1 MKLAD
6 YLPEV
11 PKMAAQ
17 MGKLG
22 SQIDIFNDLLL
33 NKSAGDTGSGPTFG
47 VDYIVNT
54 YVRNQLAY
62 RKQLIQDLQT
72 IAYTVEELRA
82 PILHITGEVFRRGI
96 KFEPI
101 KENPDPKQLN
111 RLKKFMDDCN
121 LFDQGLEEVL
131 RQFHWDLNTVDDAFI
146 YFAKEYYDAG
156 DKKLRSRV
164 TEIRRINPALIEFD
178 LDETGLPKNSHF
190 FCPIHREKITQVPAE
205 CDEEKCDQEK
215 QPAMYRYLYRTE
227 VHYFLDSEIVHLSKF
242 NPTETYGWSPILTIF
257 EKALTLIGM
266 DRNLYRYFF
275 ERKVPA
281 SMVMVTT
288 DDPESLKRE
297 REALAARTRQDPN
310 YIPMIAV
317 SSRTNRG
324 RVDMVRL
331 FHTLQEMD
339 YLPVRAEI
347 RERVSAVYGV
357 SPVWQGAPDSF
368 GGLTQQTSQLTVM
381 SRVVERDQRQ
391 IMEKVFPSILNNF
404 GITDYTL
411 VLPNPEEKAEA
422 TRIAQSQQKSAIAQ
436 QLLNMGFDVKLKDN
450 DVSIS
455 DIDFLVGG
463 EPVPTAKLQ
472 GEQQALALEQ
482 AEQQAAMQEAM
493 MKQQAEGG
501 GEEGE
506 EAAEGGGEEAAEG
519 GGEEEGEIPIE
530 GSMEKAV
537 TDVPERIANLNTAV
551 PRGKQNIEKTIPTS
565 QRKFQGRMGGITP
578 DHNDKTP
585 LEERDIEDY
594 METRERKAEDR
605 AFGLTETST
614 WIDSLAD
621 QGYAYPIIK
630 EVSSN
635 GQQVWFAN
643 NGEEYVGNLTGT
655 GVDKI
660 QKAYFGNPV
669 FSDVGG
675 KKPLGEAYTSE
686 TGDGT
691 SKAKAEDVS
700 RYTPE
705 ELKNLIDDEE
715 DD

>member
-1 MKLAD
+1 MKLGD

-11 PKMAAQ
+11 PEMAKT
-17 MGKLG
+17 MGQLG
-22 SQIDIFNDLLL
+22 SQIDIFNDVLL
-33 NKSAGDTGSGPTFG
+33 NKAAGDTGSGPTFG

-72 IAYTVEELRA
+72 VAYTAEELRA

-96 KFEPI
+96 QFEPTV
-101 KENPDPKQLN
+101 ENPDDSQLD
-111 RLKKFMDDCN
+111 RIKAFLDDCN
-121 LFDQGLEEVL
+121 VFDQGLEEVL
-131 RQFHWDLNTVDDAFI
+131 RQFHWDMNTVDDAFL
-146 YFAKEYYDAG
+146 YFSKEYYDAG
-156 DKKLRSRV
+156 DGKLRSRV

-190 FCPIHREKITQVPAE
+190 FCPIHREQIKESPEE
-205 CDEEKCDQEK
+205 CPEEKCEQEM

-275 ERKVPA
+275 ERKMPA

-297 REALAARTRQDPN
+297 REALAAKTRQDPN

-347 RERVSAVYGV
+347 RERVAAIWGV
-357 SPVWQGAPDSF
+357 APMWQGAPDSF

-381 SRVVERDQRQ
+381 GRVVERDQRQ
-391 IMEKVFPSILNNF
+391 IMEKVFPALLDNF
-404 GITDYTL
+404 GVTDWKM

-422 TRIAQSQQKSAIAQ
+422 TRIAQSQQKAAIAQ
-436 QLLNMGFDVKLKDN
+436 QMLGMGFDVKLKGNELKID
-450 DVSIS
+450 DL
-455 DIDFLVGG
+455 DFLISG
-463 EPVPTAKLQ
+463 EAVPTAKLA

-482 AEQQAAMQEAM
+482 AEQQAAQQEAM
-493 MKQQAEGG
+493 MEQAQQMAG
-501 GEEGE
+501 
-506 EAAEGGGEEAAEG
+506 EGGGEEAPPEEAPP
-519 GGEEEGEIPIE
+519 EEGSQEVPIE
-530 GSMEKAV
+530 NAV
-537 TDVPERIANLNTAV
+537 VDT
-551 PRGKQNIEKTIPTS
+551 PRGFENIESKNIKNPELKKS
-565 QRKFQGRMGGITP
+565 VM
-578 DHNDKTP
+578 
-585 LEERDIEDY
+585 
-594 METRERKAEDR
+594 
-605 AFGLTETST
+605 TST

-621 QGYAYPIIK
+621 QGYQFPIIK
-630 EVSSN
+630 QISPDGN
-635 GQQVWFAN
+635 KVWFSN
-643 NGEEYVGNLTGT
+643 NGEDYTGNLSGT

-660 QKAYFGNPV
+660 AKAYFGNPV
-669 FSDVGG
+669 FSEAGG
-675 KKPLGEAYTSE
+675 KKYYSDAYTGES
-686 TGDGT
+686 GDGT
-691 SKAKAEDVS
+691 SKPKAVNVE
-700 RYTPE
+700 RY
-705 ELKNLIDDEE
+705 DDE
-715 DD
+715 DDD

>member
-1 MKLAD
+1 MKLGD

-11 PKMAAQ
+11 PEMAKT
-17 MGKLG
+17 MGQLG
-22 SQIDIFNDLLL
+22 SQIDIFNDLML
-33 NKSAGDTGSGPTFG
+33 NKAAGDTGSGPTFG

-72 IAYTVEELRA
+72 VAYTAEELRA

-96 KFEPI
+96 QFEPLV
-101 KENPDPKQLN
+101 ENPDESQLD
-111 RLKKFMDDCN
+111 RVKEFMDDCN
-121 LFDQGLEEVL
+121 VFDQGLEEVL
-131 RQFHWDLNTVDDAFI
+131 RQFHWDLNTVDDAFL
-146 YFAKEYYDAG
+146 YFSKEYYDAG
-156 DKKLRSRV
+156 DSKLRSRV

-190 FCPIHREKITQVPAE
+190 FCPLHREQIKESPEE
-205 CDEEKCDQEK
+205 CPEEKCEQQL

-275 ERKVPA
+275 ERKMPA

-297 REALAARTRQDPN
+297 REALAAKTRSDPN

-347 RERVSAVYGV
+347 RERVSAIWGV
-357 SPVWQGAPDSF
+357 APMWQGAPDSF
-368 GGLTQQTSQLTVM
+368 GGLTQQTAQLTVM
-381 SRVVERDQRQ
+381 GRVVERDQRQ
-391 IMEKVFPSILNNF
+391 IMEKVFPSILDNF
-404 GITDYTL
+404 GVTDWKL

-422 TRIAQSQQKSAIAQ
+422 TRIAQSQQRAAIAQ
-436 QLLNMGFDVKLKDN
+436 QMLTMGFDVTLKGNKLG
-450 DVSIS
+450 
-455 DIDFLVGG
+455 IDELDFIVTG

-482 AEQQAAMQEAM
+482 AEQQAAMQEQM
-493 MKQQAEGG
+493 MEQQAEMQEGG
-501 GEEGE
+501 GQPPQEGETPEVGEE
-506 EAAEGGGEEAAEG
+506 EAAEGEG
-519 GGEEEGEIPIE
+519 GAQEVPIE
-530 GSMEKAV
+530 
-537 TDVPERIANLNTAV
+537 NAV
-551 PRGKQNIEKTIPTS
+551 PDTPRGLENIESKNIKNPNLKKST
-565 QRKFQGRMGGITP
+565 Q
-578 DHNDKTP
+578 
-585 LEERDIEDY
+585 
-594 METRERKAEDR
+594 
-605 AFGLTETST
+605 TST
-614 WIDSLAD
+614 WIDSLAN
-621 QGYAYPIIK
+621 QGYNYPIIK
-630 EVSSN
+630 EVSAN
-635 GQQVWFAN
+635 GQQIWFAN

-655 GVDKI
+655 GIDKI
-660 QKAYFGNPV
+660 EKAYFGNPV

-675 KKPLGEAYTSE
+675 KKPLSDAYTAE

-691 SKAKAEDVS
+691 SKRKAVDVS
-700 RYTPE
+700 E
-705 ELKNLIDDEE
+705 DE

>member
-1 MKLAD
+1 MKLGD

-11 PKMAAQ
+11 PEMAKS

-22 SQIDIFNDLLL
+22 SQIDMFGDMMELS
-33 NKSAGDTGSGPTFG
+33 KAAGDTGTGPTFG

-72 IAYTVEELRA
+72 VAYTAEELRA

-96 KFEPI
+96 QFEPTV
-101 KENPDPKQLN
+101 ENPDDSQLD
-111 RLKKFMDDCN
+111 RIKEFLDDCN
-121 LFDQGLEEVL
+121 VFDQGLEEVL
-131 RQFHWDLNTVDDAFI
+131 RQFHWDMNTVDDAFL
-146 YFAKEYYDAG
+146 YFSKEYYDAG
-156 DKKLRSRV
+156 DGKLRSRV

-190 FCPIHREKITQVPAE
+190 FCPIHREQIKESPEE
-205 CDEEKCDQEK
+205 CPEENCEQKM

-275 ERKVPA
+275 ERKMPA

-297 REALAARTRQDPN
+297 REALAAKTRQDPN

-347 RERVSAVYGV
+347 RERVAAIWGV
-357 SPVWQGAPDSF
+357 APMWQGAPDSF

-381 SRVVERDQRQ
+381 GRVVERDQRQ
-391 IMEKVFPSILNNF
+391 IMEKVFPALLDNF
-404 GITDYTL
+404 GVTDWKM

-422 TRIAQSQQKSAIAQ
+422 TRIAQSQQKAAIAQ
-436 QLLNMGFDVKLKDN
+436 QMLGMGFDVKLKGNELKID
-450 DVSIS
+450 DL
-455 DIDFLVGG
+455 DFLISG
-463 EPVPTAKLQ
+463 EAVPTAKLA

-482 AEQQAAMQEAM
+482 AEQQAAQQEAM
-493 MKQQAEGG
+493 MEQAQQQ
-501 GEEGE
+501 
-506 EAAEGGGEEAAEG
+506 AAEGGGEEAPPEEAPP
-519 GGEEEGEIPIE
+519 EEGSQEVPIE
-530 GSMEKAV
+530 NAV
-537 TDVPERIANLNTAV
+537 TDIPERIANIES
-551 PRGKQNIEKTIPTS
+551 KNIKNPELKKSVT
-565 QRKFQGRMGGITP
+565 
-578 DHNDKTP
+578 
-585 LEERDIEDY
+585 
-594 METRERKAEDR
+594 
-605 AFGLTETST
+605 TST
-614 WIDSLAD
+614 WIDSLSD
-621 QGYAYPIIK
+621 QGYQFPIIK
-630 EVSSN
+630 QISPD
-635 GQQVWFAN
+635 GQQVWFSN
-643 NGEEYVGNLTGT
+643 NGEEYVGNLSGT
-655 GVDKI
+655 GVEKI
-660 QKAYFGNPV
+660 EKAYFGNPV
-669 FSDVGG
+669 FSEAGG
-675 KKPLGEAYTSE
+675 KKYYSDAYTGES
-686 TGDGT
+686 GDGT
-691 SKAKAEDVS
+691 SKPKAVNVE
-700 RYTPE
+700 RY
-705 ELKNLIDDEE
+705 DDE
-715 DD
+715 DDD

>member
-1 MKLAD
+1 MKIGD

-11 PKMAAQ
+11 PEMAKQ
-17 MGKLG
+17 MGQLG
-22 SQIDIFNDLLL
+22 SQMEIFNDLIL
-33 NKSAGDTGSGPTFG
+33 NKAAGDTGSGPTFG

-72 IAYTVEELRA
+72 VAYTAEELRA

-96 KFEPI
+96 KFEPLV
-101 KENPDPKQLN
+101 ENPDESQLD
-111 RLKKFMDDCN
+111 RIKEFLDDCN
-121 LFDQGLEEVL
+121 VFDQGLEEVL
-131 RQFHWDLNTVDDAFI
+131 RQFHWDLNTVDDAFL
-146 YFAKEYYDAG
+146 YFSKEYYDAG
-156 DKKLRSRV
+156 DNKLRSRV

-190 FCPIHREKITQVPAE
+190 FCPIHREQIKESPDTCPTDDCEQ
-205 CDEEKCDQEK
+205 KM

-275 ERKVPA
+275 ERKMPA

-297 REALAARTRQDPN
+297 REALAAKTRQDPN

-347 RERVSAVYGV
+347 RERVSAIWGV
-357 SPVWQGAPDSF
+357 SPMWQGAPDNF
-368 GGLTQQTSQLTVM
+368 GGLSQQTAQLTVM
-381 SRVVERDQRQ
+381 GRVVERDQRQ
-391 IMEKVFPSILNNF
+391 IMEKIFPAILSNF
-404 GITDYTL
+404 GITDWKL

-422 TRIAQSQQKSAIAQ
+422 TRIAQSQQRAAIAQ
-436 QLLNMGFDVKLKDN
+436 QMLTMGFDVQLKGN
-450 DVSIS
+450 KIG
-455 DIDFLVGG
+455 IDELDFIVTG
-463 EPVPTAKLQ
+463 EAVPTAKLA

-493 MKQQAEGG
+493 MEQQQEGG
-501 GEEGE
+501 GEEPPP
-506 EAAEGGGEEAAEG
+506 
-519 GGEEEGEIPIE
+519 EEGSQEIPVE
-530 GSMEKAV
+530 NAV
-537 TDVPERIANLNTAV
+537 TDT
-551 PRGKQNIEKTIPTS
+551 PRGFENIESKNIKNP
-565 QRKFQGRMGGITP
+565 
-578 DHNDKTP
+578 N
-585 LEERDIEDY
+585 L
-594 METRERKAEDR
+594 RKA
-605 AFGLTETST
+605 TTTST
-614 WIDSLAD
+614 WIDSLAN
-621 QGYAYPIIK
+621 QGYDYPIIK
-630 EVSSN
+630 QVSPDGQHVWFTNN
-635 GQQVWFAN
+635 GQ
-643 NGEEYVGNLTGT
+643 EYVGNLSGT
-655 GVDKI
+655 GVDRI
-660 QKAYFGNPV
+660 EKAYFGNPV
-669 FSDVGG
+669 SSEVGG
-675 KKPLGEAYTSE
+675 KKPLSDAYTAE

-691 SKAKAEDVS
+691 SKPKAVDVS
-700 RYTPE
+700 E
-705 ELKNLIDDEE
+705 DE

>member
-1 MKLAD
+1 MKLGD

-11 PKMAAQ
+11 PEMAKQ
-17 MGKLG
+17 MGQLG
-22 SQIDIFNDLLL
+22 SQMEIFNDLML
-33 NKSAGDTGSGPTFG
+33 NKAAGDTGSGPTFG

-62 RKQLIQDLQT
+62 RKQLIQDLQPV
-72 IAYTVEELRA
+72 AYTAEELRA

-96 KFEPI
+96 QFEPTV
-101 KENPDPKQLN
+101 ENPDESQLN
-111 RLKKFMDDCN
+111 RLKEFMDDCN
-121 LFDQGLEEVL
+121 VFDQGLEEVL
-131 RQFHWDLNTVDDAFI
+131 RQFHWDLNTVDDAFL

-190 FCPIHREKITQVPAE
+190 FCPIHREQIKESPEDCPAE
-205 CDEEKCDQEK
+205 DCEQKM

-275 ERKVPA
+275 ERKMPA

-297 REALAARTRQDPN
+297 REALAAKTRQDPN

-347 RERVSAVYGV
+347 RERVSAIWGV
-357 SPVWQGAPDSF
+357 SPMWQGAPDNF
-368 GGLTQQTSQLTVM
+368 GGLSQQTAQLTVM
-381 SRVVERDQRQ
+381 GRVVERDQRQ
-391 IMEKVFPSILNNF
+391 ITEKIFPSILSNF
-404 GITDYTL
+404 GITDWKL

-422 TRIAQSQQKSAIAQ
+422 TRIAQSQQRAAIAQ
-436 QLLNMGFDVKLKDN
+436 QMLTMGFDVQLKGN
-450 DVSIS
+450 KIG
-455 DIDFLVGG
+455 IDELDFIVTG
-463 EPVPTAKLQ
+463 EAVPTAKLA

-493 MKQQAEGG
+493 MEQQQA
-501 GEEGE
+501 
-506 EAAEGGGEEAAEG
+506 GGGEEAPP
-519 GGEEEGEIPIE
+519 EEGVEEAPPEE
-530 GSMEKAV
+530 GSQEVPVENAV
-537 TDVPERIANLNTAV
+537 TDIPERIANIES
-551 PRGKQNIEKTIPTS
+551 KNIKNPNL
-565 QRKFQGRMGGITP
+565 RKGVS
-578 DHNDKTP
+578 
-585 LEERDIEDY
+585 
-594 METRERKAEDR
+594 
-605 AFGLTETST
+605 TST
-614 WIDSLAD
+614 WIDSLSD
-621 QGYAYPIIK
+621 QGYSFPIIK
-630 EVSSN
+630 QISPDGQHIWFSNN
-635 GQQVWFAN
+635 GQ
-643 NGEEYVGNLTGT
+643 EYIGNLSGT

-660 QKAYFGNPV
+660 EKAYFGNPV

-675 KKPLGEAYTSE
+675 KKPLSDAYTAE

-691 SKAKAEDVS
+691 SKPKAVDVS
-700 RYTPE
+700 
-705 ELKNLIDDEE
+705 DDE

>member
-1 MKLAD
+1 MKLGD

-11 PKMAAQ
+11 PEMAKT

-22 SQIDIFNDLLL
+22 SQIDIFNDLAL
-33 NKSAGDTGSGPTFG
+33 NKAAGDTGSGPTFG

-72 IAYTVEELRA
+72 VAYTAEELRA

-96 KFEPI
+96 KFEPVV
-101 KENPDPKQLN
+101 ENPDDSQLD
-111 RLKKFMDDCN
+111 RLKKFLNDCN
-121 LFDQGLEEVL
+121 VFDQGLEEVL
-131 RQFHWDLNTVDDAFI
+131 RQFHWDMNTVDDAFL
-146 YFAKEYYDAG
+146 YFSKEYYDGG
-156 DKKLRSRV
+156 DGKLNSRV

-190 FCPIHREKITQVPAE
+190 FCPIHREQITEKPE
-205 CDEEKCDQEK
+205 TCPEEDCKQK
-215 QPAMYRYLYRTE
+215 MQPAMYRYLYRTE

-275 ERKVPA
+275 ERKMPA

-297 REALAARTRQDPN
+297 REALAAKTRQDPN

-347 RERVSAVYGV
+347 RERVAAIWGV
-357 SPVWQGAPDSF
+357 APMWQGAPDSF

-391 IMEKVFPSILNNF
+391 IMEKVFPSLLDNF
-404 GITDYTL
+404 GVTDWKM

-422 TRIAQSQQKSAIAQ
+422 TRIAQSQQKAAIAAQ
-436 QLLNMGFDVKLKDN
+436 MLGMGFDVKLKGN
-450 DVSIS
+450 DLKIEEL
-455 DIDFLVGG
+455 DFLISG
-463 EPVPTAKLQ
+463 EPVPTAKLA

-482 AEQQAAMQEAM
+482 AEQQAAQQEAM
-493 MKQQAEGG
+493 MEQAQQA
-501 GEEGE
+501 
-506 EAAEGGGEEAAEG
+506 APQGGEEAPPEEGSQEG
-519 GGEEEGEIPIE
+519 GSQEVPIE
-530 GSMEKAV
+530 NAV
-537 TDVPERIANLNTAV
+537 TDTPRGFENIESKNIKNPDLKKANL
-551 PRGKQNIEKTIPTS
+551 
-565 QRKFQGRMGGITP
+565 
-578 DHNDKTP
+578 
-585 LEERDIEDY
+585 
-594 METRERKAEDR
+594 
-605 AFGLTETST
+605 TST
-614 WIDSLAD
+614 WIDSLSD

-630 EVSSN
+630 QVSPN
-635 GQQVWFAN
+635 GQQIWFSN
-643 NGEEYVGNLTGT
+643 GGEEFVGNLTGT
-655 GVDKI
+655 GIDSI
-660 QKAYFGNPV
+660 AKAYFGNPV
-669 FSDVGG
+669 SSEVGG
-675 KKPLGEAYTSE
+675 KKPLTDAYTAES
-686 TGDGT
+686 GDGT
-691 SKAKAEDVS
+691 SKPRAVNVE
-700 RYTPE
+700 R
-705 ELKNLIDDEE
+705 IDDE
-715 DD
+715 DDD

>member
-1 MKLAD
+1 MKLGD

-11 PKMAAQ
+11 PEMAKQ
-17 MGKLG
+17 MGQLG
-22 SQIDIFNDLLL
+22 SQMEIFNDLML
-33 NKSAGDTGSGPTFG
+33 NKAAGDTGSVPTFG

-72 IAYTVEELRA
+72 VAYTAEELRA

-96 KFEPI
+96 QFEPTV
-101 KENPDPKQLN
+101 ENPDESQLN
-111 RLKKFMDDCN
+111 RLKEFMDDCN
-121 LFDQGLEEVL
+121 VFDQGLEEVL
-131 RQFHWDLNTVDDAFI
+131 RQFHWDLNTVDDAFL

-190 FCPIHREKITQVPAE
+190 FCPIHREQIKESPEDCPAE
-205 CDEEKCDQEK
+205 DCEQKM

-275 ERKVPA
+275 ERKMPA

-297 REALAARTRQDPN
+297 REALAAKTRQDPN

-347 RERVSAVYGV
+347 RERVSAIWGV
-357 SPVWQGAPDSF
+357 SPMWQGAPDNF
-368 GGLTQQTSQLTVM
+368 GGLSQQTAQLTVM
-381 SRVVERDQRQ
+381 GRVVERDQRQ
-391 IMEKVFPSILNNF
+391 ITEKIFPSILSNF
-404 GITDYTL
+404 GITDWKL

-422 TRIAQSQQKSAIAQ
+422 TRIAQSQQRAAIAQ
-436 QLLNMGFDVKLKDN
+436 QMLTMGFDVQLKGN
-450 DVSIS
+450 KIG
-455 DIDFLVGG
+455 IDELDFIVTG
-463 EPVPTAKLQ
+463 EAVPTAKLA

-493 MKQQAEGG
+493 MEQQQA
-501 GEEGE
+501 
-506 EAAEGGGEEAAEG
+506 GGGEEAPP
-519 GGEEEGEIPIE
+519 EEGVEEAPPEE
-530 GSMEKAV
+530 GSQEVPVENAV
-537 TDVPERIANLNTAV
+537 TDIPERIANIES
-551 PRGKQNIEKTIPTS
+551 KNIKNPNL
-565 QRKFQGRMGGITP
+565 RKGVS
-578 DHNDKTP
+578 
-585 LEERDIEDY
+585 
-594 METRERKAEDR
+594 
-605 AFGLTETST
+605 TST
-614 WIDSLAD
+614 WIDSLSD
-621 QGYAYPIIK
+621 QGYSFPIIK
-630 EVSSN
+630 QISPDGQHIWFSNN
-635 GQQVWFAN
+635 GQ
-643 NGEEYVGNLTGT
+643 EYIGNLSGT

-660 QKAYFGNPV
+660 EKAYFGNPV

-675 KKPLGEAYTSE
+675 KKPLSDAYTAE

-691 SKAKAEDVS
+691 SKPKAVDVS
-700 RYTPE
+700 
-705 ELKNLIDDEE
+705 DDE

>member
-1 MKLAD
+1 MKLGD

-11 PKMAAQ
+11 PEMAKS

-22 SQIDIFNDLLL
+22 SQINMFEDMIEL
-33 NKSAGDTGSGPTFG
+33 NKAAGDTGSGPTFG

-72 IAYTVEELRA
+72 VAYTAEELRA

-96 KFEPI
+96 QFEPLVEDPDESQLERI
-101 KENPDPKQLN
+101 KE
-111 RLKKFMDDCN
+111 FMDDCN
-121 LFDQGLEEVL
+121 VFDQGIEEVL
-131 RQFHWDLNTVDDAFI
+131 RQFHWDLNTVDDAFL
-146 YFAKEYYDAG
+146 YFSKEYYDTG
-156 DKKLRSRV
+156 DGGLRSRV

-190 FCPIHREKITQVPAE
+190 FCPLHREQIKESPEE
-205 CDEEKCDQEK
+205 CPEEGCKQEL

-227 VHYFLDSEIVHLSKF
+227 VHYFLDTEIVHLSKF

-275 ERKVPA
+275 ERKMPA

-297 REALAARTRQDPN
+297 RESLAAKTRQDPN

-347 RERVSAVYGV
+347 RERVSAIWGV
-357 SPVWQGAPDSF
+357 APMWQGAPDSF

-381 SRVVERDQRQ
+381 GRVVERDQRQ
-391 IMEKVFPSILNNF
+391 IMEKVFPAILDNF
-404 GITDYTL
+404 GVTDWKL

-422 TRIAQSQQKSAIAQ
+422 TRIAQSQQRAAIATQ
-436 QLLNMGFDVKLKDN
+436 MLGMGFDVNLAGNNLKIDQL
-450 DVSIS
+450 DFIVS
-455 DIDFLVGG
+455 GQA
-463 EPVPTAKLQ
+463 VPTAKLQ

-482 AEQQAAMQEAM
+482 AEMQAAQVEAQMEMQAQQAEQQAAQ
-493 MKQQAEGG
+493 GDVP
-501 GEEGE
+501 EEGE
-506 EAAEGGGEEAAEG
+506 GEGDVPVDEEG
-519 GGEEEGEIPIE
+519 TVPEEESEE
-530 GSMEKAV
+530 GSAEVPVENSLEKGASN
-537 TDVPERIANLNTAV
+537 ANMPY
-551 PRGKQNIEKTIPTS
+551 PRFANIESKNI
-565 QRKFQGRMGGITP
+565 KNP
-578 DHNDKTP
+578 DLKKGVT
-585 LEERDIEDY
+585 
-594 METRERKAEDR
+594 
-605 AFGLTETST
+605 TST
-614 WIDSLAD
+614 WIDSLSD
-621 QGYAYPIIK
+621 QGYQFPIIK
-630 EVSSN
+630 QISPDGN
-635 GQQVWFAN
+635 QVWFSN
-643 NGEEYVGNLTGT
+643 NGEDYTGSLSGT

-660 QKAYFGNPV
+660 EKAYFGNPV
-669 FSDVGG
+669 FSEAGG
-675 KKPLGEAYTSE
+675 KKYFSDAYTAE

-691 SKAKAEDVS
+691 SKPKAVNVE
-700 RYTPE
+700 RYD
-705 ELKNLIDDEE
+705 DDE
-715 DD
+715 DDD

>member
-1 MKLAD
+1 MKLGD

-11 PKMAAQ
+11 PEMAKT
-17 MGKLG
+17 MGQLG
-22 SQIDIFNDLLL
+22 SQIDIFNDLML
-33 NKSAGDTGSGPTFG
+33 NKAAGDTGSGPTFG

-72 IAYTVEELRA
+72 VAYTAEELRA

-96 KFEPI
+96 QFEPVV
-101 KENPDPKQLN
+101 ENPDESQLD
-111 RLKKFMDDCN
+111 RVKEFMDDCN
-121 LFDQGLEEVL
+121 VFDQGLEEVL
-131 RQFHWDLNTVDDAFI
+131 RQFHWDLNTVDDAFL

-156 DKKLRSRV
+156 DSKLRSRV

-190 FCPIHREKITQVPAE
+190 FCPLHREQIKESPEE
-205 CDEEKCDQEK
+205 CPEKKCEQQL

-275 ERKVPA
+275 ERKMPA

-297 REALAARTRQDPN
+297 REALAAKTRSDPN

-347 RERVSAVYGV
+347 RERVSAIWGV
-357 SPVWQGAPDSF
+357 APMWQGAPDSF
-368 GGLTQQTSQLTVM
+368 GGLTQQTAQLTVM
-381 SRVVERDQRQ
+381 GRVVERDQRQ
-391 IMEKVFPSILNNF
+391 IMEKIFPAVLDNF
-404 GITDYTL
+404 GVTDWKL

-422 TRIAQSQQKSAIAQ
+422 TRIAQSQQKAAIAQ
-436 QLLNMGFDVKLKDN
+436 QMLSMGFDVTLKGNKLG
-450 DVSIS
+450 
-455 DIDFLVGG
+455 IDQLDFIVTG

-482 AEQQAAMQEAM
+482 AEQQAAMQETM
-493 MKQQAEGG
+493 MEQQAAQEGG
-501 GEEGE
+501 GQPPQEGEAPEEGE
-506 EAAEGGGEEAAEG
+506 EAPKREGGAQEV
-519 GGEEEGEIPIE
+519 PIE
-530 GSMEKAV
+530 
-537 TDVPERIANLNTAV
+537 NAV
-551 PRGKQNIEKTIPTS
+551 PDTPRGLENIESKNIKNPNLKKST
-565 QRKFQGRMGGITP
+565 Q
-578 DHNDKTP
+578 
-585 LEERDIEDY
+585 
-594 METRERKAEDR
+594 
-605 AFGLTETST
+605 TST
-614 WIDSLAD
+614 WIDSLST
-621 QGYAYPIIK
+621 QGYDYPIIK
-630 EVSSN
+630 EVSAN
-635 GQQVWFAN
+635 GQQIWFAN

-660 QKAYFGNPV
+660 EKAYFGNPV

-675 KKPLGEAYTSE
+675 KKPLSDAYTAE

-691 SKAKAEDVS
+691 SKRKAVDVS
-700 RYTPE
+700 E
-705 ELKNLIDDEE
+705 DE